1 MPKSINDVKKFA
13 KFASK
18 ELGIDKVPDI
28 AYTGHEQD
36 KDKTFGAYDG
46 SKIKVRVAGRQPL
59 DIMRTVA
66 HELAHHKQKLKG
78 VKGDNK
84 AGGKTENDA
93 NAKAGEIM
101 RKYDSKNSAAF
112 KDKPIA
118 EDGEGGAFAGVS
130 TNAMGGS
137 SSKAGTGGIDTF
149 DPLLMKKKLRTIVKR
164 KTLGELKK

>member
-1 MPKSINDVKKFA
+1 MGKSIDDVKKFA

-18 ELGIDKVPDI
+18 ELGIDKLPDI
-28 AYTGHEQD
+28 NYVGHEQD
-36 KDKTFGAYDG
+36 KTKSFGSYNG
-46 SKIKVRVAGRQPL
+46 SSIKVRVAGRQSI

-78 VKGDNK
+78 EKGDNK

-101 RKYDSKNSAAF
+101 RKYNDRHQEAF

-118 EDGEGGAFAGVS
+118 EDGEGAFAGVS
-130 TNAMGGS
+130 TNALGGS
-137 SSKAGTGGIDTF
+137 SSKAGTGPIDTF
-149 DPLLMKKKLRTIVKR
+149 DPLLKGKKLRTIVKR
-164 KTLGELKK
+164 KPLAELKK